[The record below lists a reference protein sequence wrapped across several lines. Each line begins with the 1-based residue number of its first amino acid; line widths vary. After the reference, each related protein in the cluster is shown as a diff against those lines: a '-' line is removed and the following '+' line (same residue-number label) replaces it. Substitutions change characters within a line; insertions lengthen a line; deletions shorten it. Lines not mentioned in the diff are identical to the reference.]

1 MECLLLLFVDKRNP
15 MKGVDVG
22 NPNLNLSFFLL
33 KTFLSYIQSIF
44 FSLSYSSSV
53 LAESLNLT
61 NFPPF
66 FYGSVVRPTQ
76 L

>member
-1 MECLLLLFVDKRNP
+1 MSLVVVCFVDKRNP

-44 FSLSYSSSV
+44 FLY
-53 LAESLNLT
+53 LT
-61 NFPPF
+61 LLQFSPKA
-66 FYGSVVRPTQ
+66 
-76 L
+76 